1 MIDRRLVTS
10 FDWLLLVLV
19 LALGA
24 CGVVNLYS
32 AASSFSGAGT
42 PVYLKQTYW
51 FGLGLGVMLAVA
63 MVGPQKLTT
72 LAYPFYGLM
81 VVLLIAVLFW
91 GKVIGGSQRWLALG
105 PVVIQPSELSRL
117 AVVLAL
123 AAYFQRRDQSE
134 PYRLHQLW
142 APLLLALIPALLILK
157 EPDLGTCLLVLIVAA
172 SVILVNGVK
181 LRDLAVAGGG
191 LVLVLPVAWRF
202 MKDYQK
208 RRIFSFLDP
217 ESDPLGSAYHL
228 IQSKIAVGSGQF
240 MGKGFLAGTQSQLHF
255 LPEQHTD
262 FAFSVLAEEW
272 GFVGALV
279 VLCLLA
285 AIIYRGLSTAY
296 RAKDRQGLLIVVGAT
311 AMIFW
316 PAIINVGM
324 VLGLFP
330 VVGIPLPFISYG
342 GSSLITTMAALGL
355 IQGVAMRRFVFH
367 RRP

>member
-1 MIDRRLVTS
+1 MIDRRLVSS

-24 CGVVNLYS
+24 CGVLNLYS
-32 AASSFSGAGT
+32 AASSFAATGT
-42 PVYLKQTYW
+42 PVYVKQAYW
-51 FGLGLGVMLAVA
+51 LGLGLVVMLAVA
-63 MVGPQKLTT
+63 MVGPQRLSTI
-72 LAYPFYGLM
+72 AYPFYVL
-81 VVLLIAVLFW
+81 VVIMLVAVLFW

-105 PVVIQPSELSRL
+105 PLVIQPSELARL
-117 AVVLAL
+117 AVVLVL
-123 AAYFQRRDQSE
+123 AAHFQRRDQAE
-134 PYRLHQLW
+134 PYRLHQLLV
-142 APLLLALIPALLILK
+142 PVGLALIPALLILK
-157 EPDLGTCLLVLIVAA
+157 EPDLGTCLLVLMVAG
-172 SVILVNGVK
+172 SVILLNGIR
-181 LRDLAVAGGG
+181 LRDLAIAGGG
-191 LVLVLPVAWRF
+191 LVLVLPLVWRF

-240 MGKGFLAGTQSQLHF
+240 TGKGFLAGTQSQLHF

-272 GFVGALV
+272 GFIGGVV
-279 VLCLLA
+279 VLSLVA
-285 AIIYRGLSTAY
+285 AIVYRGLATAY
-296 RAKDRQGLLIVVGAT
+296 RTKDRQGLLMVVGGT

-316 PAIINVGM
+316 PAVINVGM

-355 IQGVAMRRFVFH
+355 IQGVAMRRFIFH
-367 RRP
+367 RP

>member
-1 MIDRRLVTS
+1 MIDRRLVS
-10 FDWLLLVLV
+10 NFDWLLLALV

-24 CGVVNLYS
+24 CGVANLYS
-32 AASSFSGAGT
+32 AASSFHGAGT
-42 PVYLKQTYW
+42 PVFLKQTYW
-51 FGLGLGVMLAVA
+51 FGLGLGVMIAVA
-63 MVGPQKLTT
+63 MVGPQRLTT
-72 LAYPFYGLM
+72 IAYPLYGLV

-91 GKVIGGSQRWLALG
+91 GKVIGGSQRWLVLG
-105 PVVIQPSELSRL
+105 PVVLQPSELARL
-117 AVVLAL
+117 AVVLVL
-123 AAYFQRRDQSE
+123 AAYFQRRDQAE
-134 PYRLHQLW
+134 PYRLHQLF
-142 APLLLALIPALLILK
+142 APLGLALVPALLILK
-157 EPDLGTCLLVLIVAA
+157 EPDLGTCLLVLIVAT

-181 LRDLAVAGGG
+181 LRDLAIAGGG
-191 LVLVLPVAWRF
+191 LILVLPVAWRF

-240 MGKGFLAGTQSQLHF
+240 TGKGFMAGTQTQLHF

-272 GFVGALV
+272 GFIGAM
-279 VLCLLA
+279 LLLLLMA
-285 AIIYRGLSTAY
+285 GLIYRGLSTAY
-296 RAKDRQGLLIVVGAT
+296 RTKDRQGLLIVVGAT

-367 RRP
+367 NRR

>member
-1 MIDRRLVTS
+1 MIDRRLVAN
-10 FDWLLLVLV
+10 FDWLLLALV

-24 CGVVNLYS
+24 CGVANLYS
-32 AASSFSGAGT
+32 AASSFHGGGT
-42 PVYLKQTYW
+42 PVFLKQSYW
-51 FGLGLGVMLAVA
+51 IGLGVGVMMAVA
-63 MVGPQKLTT
+63 VVGPQRLSTI
-72 LAYPFYGLM
+72 AYPFYGLV

-91 GKVIGGSQRWLALG
+91 GKVVGGSQRWLVLG
-105 PVVIQPSELSRL
+105 PVVLQPSELARL
-117 AVVLAL
+117 AVVLML
-123 AAYFQRRDQSE
+123 ATYFQRRDQSE
-134 PYRLHQLW
+134 PYRLLQLLP
-142 APLLLALIPALLILK
+142 PLGLAFVPALLILK
-157 EPDLGTCLLVLIVAA
+157 EPDLGTCLLVLIVAV

-181 LRDLAVAGGG
+181 LRDLAIASVG
-191 LVLVLPVAWRF
+191 LILVLPVGWRF

-240 MGKGFLAGTQSQLHF
+240 TGKGFMAGTQTQLHF

-272 GFVGALV
+272 GFMGAMV
-279 VLCLLA
+279 VLLLLA
-285 AIIYRGLSTAY
+285 GIIYRGLSTAY
-296 RAKDRQGLLIVVGAT
+296 RAKDRQGLLLVVGAT
-311 AMIFW
+311 ALIFW

-367 RRP
+367 SRR

>member
-1 MIDRRLVTS
+1 MIDRRLVSS
-10 FDWLLLVLV
+10 FDWLLLFLV

-24 CGVVNLYS
+24 CGVINLYS
-32 AASSFSGAGT
+32 AASSFTGAGMA
-42 PVYLKQTYW
+42 VYVKQAYW
-51 FGLGLGVMLAVA
+51 FGLGLVVMLAVA
-63 MVGPQKLTT
+63 MIGPQRLSTI
-72 LAYPFYGLM
+72 AYPFYVL
-81 VVLLIAVLFW
+81 VVILLTAVLFW

-105 PVVIQPSELSRL
+105 PMVIQPSELARL
-117 AVVLAL
+117 AVVLVL
-123 AAYFQRRDQSE
+123 ASFFQRHDQTE
-134 PYRLHQLW
+134 PYRLHQL
-142 APLLLALIPALLILK
+142 LLPVGLALVPALLILK
-157 EPDLGTCLLVLIVAA
+157 EPDLGTCLLVLMVAG
-172 SVILVNGVK
+172 SVILINGVK
-181 LRDLAVAGGG
+181 LRDLAIAGGG
-191 LVLVLPVAWRF
+191 MVVALPLVWRF

-208 RRIFSFLDP
+208 QRIFSFLDP

-272 GFVGALV
+272 GFIGGMV
-279 VLCLLA
+279 VLLLVA
-285 AIIYRGLSTAY
+285 AIVYRGIATAY
-296 RAKDRQGLLIVVGAT
+296 RTKDRQSLLLVMGGT

-316 PAIINVGM
+316 PAVINVGM

-330 VVGIPLPFISYG
+330 VVGIPLPFVSYG

-367 RRP
+367 RP

>member
-1 MIDRRLVTS
+1 M
-10 FDWLLLVLV
+10 
-19 LALGA
+19 
-24 CGVVNLYS
+24 
-32 AASSFSGAGT
+32 
-42 PVYLKQTYW
+42 
-51 FGLGLGVMLAVA
+51 
-63 MVGPQKLTT
+63 
-72 LAYPFYGLM
+72 
-81 VVLLIAVLFW
+81 
-91 GKVIGGSQRWLALG
+91 
-105 PVVIQPSELSRL
+105 
-117 AVVLAL
+117 
-123 AAYFQRRDQSE
+123 
-134 PYRLHQLW
+134 
-142 APLLLALIPALLILK
+142 ILK
-157 EPDLGTCLLVLIVAA
+157 EPDLGTCLLVLIVAV

-181 LRDLAVAGGG
+181 LRDLAIAGIG

-240 MGKGFLAGTQSQLHF
+240 MGKGFMAGTQTQLHF

-272 GFVGALV
+272 GFIGAMV
-279 VLCLLA
+279 VLLLLA
-285 AIIYRGLSTAY
+285 GLIYRGLSTAY

-367 RRP
+367 SRGIGRPASPRRRDAALRGRARFLGVDWQPRLRLSLARRLACRPHGRAGDFVWLRWMRWLLLNTANVGAGFIPARWRSGPKGGGDKPHPYTRSKKNHASAKSGDLFFAASRRPAKPAGLACFTHSARHAKLHYRRLFY